1 MLNEI
6 VCMIKSA
13 RETSDVSL
21 EEASADL
28 KIRPAILNNIE
39 EGNMGCFKDI
49 FELKDY
55 IREYSKYLG
64 INPDK
69 MVDEFNEYMFEA
81 TSKIPVKE
89 IENQIKE
96 KNKMEATGEIR
107 IMSPYTDN
115 KSRYKTK
122 NYLLL
127 YLLVIVLV
135 ALVIFWS
142 VKQITIGNTV
152 TTIASSVK

>member
-1 MLNEI
+1 MNEI
-6 VCMIKSA
+6 GYLLKSA
-13 RETSDVSL
+13 RETSGVSL

-28 KIRPAILNNIE
+28 KIRPAVLNNIE

-64 INPDK
+64 MNPDK

>member
-1 MLNEI
+1 MNEI
-6 VCMIKSA
+6 GCLLKSA
-13 RETSDVSL
+13 RETSGVSL

-28 KIRPAILNNIE
+28 KIRPAVLNNIE

-69 MVDEFNEYMFEA
+69 MVDDFNEYMFEA

>member
-1 MLNEI
+1 MNEI
-6 VCMIKSA
+6 GSLLKSA
-13 RETSDVSL
+13 RETSGVSL

-69 MVDEFNEYMFEA
+69 MVDDFNEYMFEA

>member
-1 MLNEI
+1 MNEI
-6 VCMIKSA
+6 GCLLKSA
-13 RETSDVSL
+13 RETSGVSL

-28 KIRPAILNNIE
+28 KISPAILNNIE

-127 YLLVIVLV
+127 KFLQKWENIQSGK
-135 ALVIFWS
+135 I
-142 VKQITIGNTV
+142 
-152 TTIASSVK
+152 

>member
-1 MLNEI
+1 MNEI
-6 VCMIKSA
+6 GCLLKSA
-13 RETSDVSL
+13 RETSGVSL

-55 IREYSKYLG
+55 IKEYSKYLG

>member
-1 MLNEI
+1 MNEI
-6 VCMIKSA
+6 GCLLKSA
-13 RETSDVSL
+13 RETSGVSL

-69 MVDEFNEYMFEA
+69 MVDDFNEYMFEA

-127 YLLVIVLV
+127 YLLVIILV

>member
-1 MLNEI
+1 LNEI
-6 VCMIKSA
+6 GCLLKSA
-13 RETSDVSL
+13 RETSGVSL

-69 MVDEFNEYMFEA
+69 MVDDFNEYMFEA

-127 YLLVIVLV
+127 YLLVIILV

>member
-1 MLNEI
+1 ML
-6 VCMIKSA
+6 KSA
-13 RETSDVSL
+13 RETSGVSL

>member
-1 MLNEI
+1 MNEI
-6 VCMIKSA
+6 GCLLKSA
-13 RETSDVSL
+13 RETSGVSL

-28 KIRPAILNNIE
+28 KIRPAVLNNIE

-64 INPDK
+64 MNPDK

-127 YLLVIVLV
+127 YLLVIILV

>member
-1 MLNEI
+1 MNEI
-6 VCMIKSA
+6 GCLLKSA
-13 RETSDVSL
+13 RETSGVSL

-28 KIRPAILNNIE
+28 KIRSAVLNNIE

-69 MVDEFNEYMFEA
+69 MVDDFNEYMFEA

-152 TTIASSVK
+152 TTIASSMK

>member
-1 MLNEI
+1 MLRG
-6 VCMIKSA
+6 A
-13 RETSDVSL
+13 REENGVSL
-21 EEASADL
+21 EEASEDL
-28 KIRPAILNNIE
+28 KIKPAILYNIE

-64 INPDK
+64 MNPDK

>member
-1 MLNEI
+1 MNEI
-6 VCMIKSA
+6 GCLLKSA
-13 RETSDVSL
+13 RETSGVSL

-28 KIRPAILNNIE
+28 KIRHAILNNIE

>member
-1 MLNEI
+1 MNEI
-6 VCMIKSA
+6 GFLLKSA
-13 RETSDVSL
+13 RETSGVSL

-28 KIRPAILNNIE
+28 KIRPAVLNNIE

-64 INPDK
+64 MNPDK

>member
-1 MLNEI
+1 MNEI
-6 VCMIKSA
+6 GCLLKSA
-13 RETSDVSL
+13 RETSGVSL

-64 INPDK
+64 INPYK

-96 KNKMEATGEIR
+96 KNKMEAAGEIR

>member
-1 MLNEI
+1 MNEI
-6 VCMIKSA
+6 GCLLKSA
-13 RETSDVSL
+13 RETSGVSL

-28 KIRPAILNNIE
+28 KIRPAVLNNIE
-39 EGNMGCFKDI
+39 EGNIGCFKDI

-64 INPDK
+64 MNPDK

>member
-1 MLNEI
+1 MNEI
-6 VCMIKSA
+6 GCLLKSA
-13 RETSDVSL
+13 RETSGVSL
-21 EEASADL
+21 EEAIADL
-28 KIRPAILNNIE
+28 NIGAAILNNIE

>member
-1 MLNEI
+1 MNEI
-6 VCMIKSA
+6 GCLLKSA
-13 RETSDVSL
+13 RETSGVSL

-89 IENQIKE
+89 IESQIKE

>member
-1 MLNEI
+1 MNEI
-6 VCMIKSA
+6 GCLLKSA
-13 RETSDVSL
+13 RETSGVSL

-107 IMSPYTDN
+107 IMRPYTDN

>member
-1 MLNEI
+1 MNEI
-6 VCMIKSA
+6 GCLLKSA
-13 RETSDVSL
+13 RETSGVSL

-64 INPDK
+64 MNPDK

>member
-1 MLNEI
+1 MNEI
-6 VCMIKSA
+6 GCLLKSA
-13 RETSDVSL
+13 RETSGVSL

-28 KIRPAILNNIE
+28 KIRPAVLNNIE

>member
-1 MLNEI
+1 
-6 VCMIKSA
+6 
-13 RETSDVSL
+13 
-21 EEASADL
+21 
-28 KIRPAILNNIE
+28 
-39 EGNMGCFKDI
+39 MGCFKDI

>member
-1 MLNEI
+1 MNEI
-6 VCMIKSA
+6 GCLLKSA
-13 RETSDVSL
+13 RETSSVSL

-96 KNKMEATGEIR
+96 KNKMEAAGEIR

>member
-1 MLNEI
+1 LNEI
-6 VCMIKSA
+6 GCLLKSA
-13 RETSDVSL
+13 RETSGVSL

-69 MVDEFNEYMFEA
+69 MVDDFNEYMFEA

>member
-1 MLNEI
+1 MNEI
-6 VCMIKSA
+6 GCLLKST
-13 RETSDVSL
+13 RETSGVSL

-64 INPDK
+64 MNPDK

>member
-1 MLNEI
+1 MNEI
-6 VCMIKSA
+6 GCLLKSA
-13 RETSDVSL
+13 RETSGVSL

-28 KIRPAILNNIE
+28 KIRPAVLNNIE

-64 INPDK
+64 MNPDK

-81 TSKIPVKE
+81 TSKIPV
-89 IENQIKE
+89 KE

>member
-1 MLNEI
+1 MNEI
-6 VCMIKSA
+6 GCLLKSA
-13 RETSDVSL
+13 RETSGVSL

>member
-1 MLNEI
+1 MNEI
-6 VCMIKSA
+6 GCLLKSA
-13 RETSDVSL
+13 RETSGVSL
-21 EEASADL
+21 EDASADL

>member
-1 MLNEI
+1 MNEI
-6 VCMIKSA
+6 GCLLKSA
-13 RETSDVSL
+13 RETSGVSL

-69 MVDEFNEYMFEA
+69 MVDDFNEYMFEA

-107 IMSPYTDN
+107 IMSPYIDN

>member
-1 MLNEI
+1 MNEI
-6 VCMIKSA
+6 GCLLKSA
-13 RETSDVSL
+13 RETSGVSL

-28 KIRPAILNNIE
+28 KIRPAVLNNIE

-64 INPDK
+64 MNPDK